1 MCKLFKK
8 SISIITACLL
18 ACPLTANAVDK
29 NIYGPQENGS
39 YISNSN
45 NIYTAEEIN
54 TSTVKP
60 VLSLSK
66 TEVDYTN
73 AGQQV
78 PVTLSVKGADKA
90 WNCMGVHI
98 YYDERLILETKTNG
112 TINYS
117 IGAAAEDIPFSV
129 ADSTDNGI
137 FFTCSGE
144 ANLGR
149 DGDIVT
155 FYFTLPNNINPGD
168 SFPIEIKYEY
178 TILDDIIA
186 TDLFT
191 NRIDNLSRDEL
202 MEAYVFTKGIENGYI
217 NVTGK
222 IAATTTPITT
232 TMIMHT
238 TTAINTTTTTTT
250 TPKPVTTTTTTTT
263 TKPVTTTTTT
273 SKPITT
279 TPKPITT
286 TTTPKPI
293 TTTPKPITTT
303 TMATTTPAM
312 TTTAPI
318 TTTLPSTPTL
328 TLGNVNLDD
337 DINALDASLALS
349 IYAMRSTGREEEVN
363 KLFSD
368 IQLKNADVNNVDRIN
383 ATDASLI
390 LAYYAHTSIGGKL
403 TFEEFLKK

>member
-8 SISIITACLL
+8 TISIITACLL

-45 NIYTAEEIN
+45 KIYTAEEIN

-73 AGQQV
+73 AGQRV

-98 YYDERLILETKTNG
+98 YYDERLILETINNG

-117 IGAAAEDIPFSV
+117 IGAAAEDIPFRV

-155 FYFTLPNNINPGD
+155 FYFTLPYNINPGD

-217 NVTGK
+217 NVTGE
-222 IAATTTPITT
+222 IAATTTPSAIITT
-232 TMIMHT
+232 MPMDT
-238 TTAINTTTTTTT
+238 TTAIKTTTTVPTTTSKPVTTTTTTT
-250 TPKPVTTTTTTTT
+250 TPKPVTTTTT
-263 TKPVTTTTTT
+263 
-273 SKPITT
+273 TT

-328 TLGNVNLDD
+328 TLGDVNLDD

-368 IQLKNADVNNVDRIN
+368 IQLKNADVNNVDNIN

>member
-112 TINYS
+112 MINYS

-217 NVTGK
+217 NVTRE

-250 TPKPVTTTTTTTT
+250 TPKPVTTTT
-263 TKPVTTTTTT
+263 
-273 SKPITT
+273 
-279 TPKPITT
+279 TT

-328 TLGNVNLDD
+328 TLGDVNLDD

-368 IQLKNADVNNVDRIN
+368 IQLKNADVNNVDSIN

>member
-117 IGAAAEDIPFSV
+117 IGAAAEDIPFRV

-217 NVTGK
+217 NVTGE

-263 TKPVTTTTTT
+263 PKPVTTTTT
-273 SKPITT
+273 
-279 TPKPITT
+279 
-286 TTTPKPI
+286 

-337 DINALDASLALS
+337 NINALDASLALS

-368 IQLKNADVNNVDRIN
+368 IQLKNADVNNVDSIN

>member
-29 NIYGPQENGS
+29 NVYGPQENGS

-117 IGAAAEDIPFSV
+117 IGAAAEDIPFRV

-217 NVTGK
+217 NVTGE

-263 TKPVTTTTTT
+263 
-273 SKPITT
+273 
-279 TPKPITT
+279 
-286 TTTPKPI
+286 PKPI

-303 TMATTTPAM
+303 TMAMATTPAM

>member
-1 MCKLFKK
+1 M
-8 SISIITACLL
+8 
-18 ACPLTANAVDK
+18 
-29 NIYGPQENGS
+29 
-39 YISNSN
+39 
-45 NIYTAEEIN
+45 
-54 TSTVKP
+54 
-60 VLSLSK
+60 
-66 TEVDYTN
+66 
-73 AGQQV
+73 
-78 PVTLSVKGADKA
+78 
-90 WNCMGVHI
+90 
-98 YYDERLILETKTNG
+98 
-112 TINYS
+112 
-117 IGAAAEDIPFSV
+117 GAAAEDFPLENAV
-129 ADSTDNGI
+129 STDNGI

-144 ANLGR
+144 ANFGR

-155 FYFTLPNNINPGD
+155 FYFTLPYNINPGD

-217 NVTGK
+217 NVTGE
-222 IAATTTPITT
+222 IAATTTPSAIITT
-232 TMIMHT
+232 MPMDT
-238 TTAINTTTTTTT
+238 TTAIKTTTTVPTTTSKPVTTTTTTTTLKPVTTTTTTPKPITTTPQPITTTT

-263 TKPVTTTTTT
+263 
-273 SKPITT
+273 
-279 TPKPITT
+279 
-286 TTTPKPI
+286 
-293 TTTPKPITTT
+293 PKPITTT
-303 TMATTTPAM
+303 TMAMATTPAM

-328 TLGNVNLDD
+328 TLGDVNLDD
-337 DINALDASLALS
+337 SINALDASLALS

-368 IQLKNADVNNVDRIN
+368 IQLKNADVNNVDNIN